1 MFEWDSEMAKRKKP
15 DYSALSM
22 TSSIGLRGMQSVRA
36 SFRLTPDCIE
46 TISIVSAQL
55 GIKQKS
61 LFDHLLKDN
70 ESIIE
75 IAKKLRG
82 TKLKVED
89 RVQKTFVISRSTLEA
104 LDEVAKAYEAPRNAL
119 IEFSVQRLLP
129 IIATERKRHALR
141 QEICTRLGTNY
152 TLLKEI
158 LKDAEEMLGV
168 DDPAYTHMAPVLEA
182 YASAKKTLSG
192 FIDKGKG
199 IENFSPENLKSISL
213 EYEDD

>member
-1 MFEWDSEMAKRKKP
+1 MAKQKTP

-22 TSSIGLRGMQSVRA
+22 TSSIGLRGMQSVRV

-61 LFDHLLKDN
+61 LFDYLLKDT
-70 ESIIE
+70 ESIVE
-75 IAKKLRG
+75 IAKKLKG
-82 TKLKVED
+82 TKLKTEG
-89 RVQKTFVISRSTLEA
+89 RVQKTFVISKNTLAA
-104 LDEVAKAYEAPRNAL
+104 LDDIAKTYQAPRNAL

-129 IIATERKRHALR
+129 IIAKERKRHALR
-141 QEICTRLGTNY
+141 HEICARFDCNY
-152 TLLKEI
+152 SLLKDI
-158 LKDAEEMLGV
+158 LKDAEKQLGV
-168 DDPAYTHMAPVLEA
+168 DDPAYNKMAPVLEA
-182 YASAKKTLSG
+182 YASAKNALSG

-199 IENFSPENLKSISL
+199 IENFSPDKLESITL